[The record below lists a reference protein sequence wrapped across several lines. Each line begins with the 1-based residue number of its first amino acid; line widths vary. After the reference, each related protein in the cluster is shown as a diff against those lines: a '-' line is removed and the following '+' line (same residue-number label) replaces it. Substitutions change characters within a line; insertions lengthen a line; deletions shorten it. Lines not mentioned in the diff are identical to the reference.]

1 MNEKNIKEK
10 NIVSIVTDL
19 TEQARNHKLNPVIG
33 RDDEIL
39 RVIEILSRKDKNNP
53 ILIGE
58 PGVGKTAVIEGIAQ
72 RIVSGNVPPVLK
84 GVTILS
90 LNLVSLISGSS
101 YVGQLENNL
110 NNLIKELN
118 DSCGSKI
125 LFIDEIHNI
134 ANVGSS
140 MKVAEILKPALARG
154 EIKCIG
160 ATTFDEYKKFIEID
174 PALDRRFQRVVVN
187 EPSRDE
193 TISILRGL
201 KKKYENYHNV
211 KILDEAVEAAVDL
224 STRYITGKF
233 LPDKALD
240 LLDETAA
247 SLKIEN
253 ITDGAEYVK
262 TEQRIY
268 QIKQELESLKS
279 DNTNEASVK
288 ANALNAELSDLRNKL
303 SLIQAQKDITDKS
316 DVSMLRSEINNRKKE
331 LADAKTNKEIEKVAE
346 LQYTIIPELES
357 RYETLCKNKDVD
369 DVVNK
374 ECVIKTVA
382 KKTGINVTQM
392 MTSEK
397 DKILNLNKI
406 MSERVIGQDEAL
418 KLVSNA
424 ILRAK
429 ADIQDENKPLGSFLF
444 LGPTGVGKT
453 EVAKTL
459 AEQLFGSDNK
469 ILRFDMSEYSEK
481 SGAQN
486 LIGAA
491 AGYVGYENGGT
502 LTNAVK
508 NNPYSIV
515 LFDEIEKAH
524 PDVFNILLQI
534 LDEGR
539 LTDNRGDVV
548 NFKNVLV
555 IMTSNLGAINAS
567 IEDKLERDN
576 AYKNEVAKFL
586 KPEIINRI
594 DEVIVFNKLND
605 ECMSKIAMKFINLLK
620 DRLAKKDVSL
630 IFTDKAIKQI
640 IKEGT
645 DINYGARP
653 LRRYLQSYIEPELAT
668 IVIGTDAKNKTI
680 VVDYKDGYLFSLK

>member
-154 EIKCIG
+154 EIKCVG
-160 ATTFDEYKKFIEID
+160 ATTFNEYKKYIEID
-174 PALDRRFQRVVVN
+174 PALDRRFQRVIVN

-201 KKKYENYHNV
+201 KKKYESYHNV

-224 STRYITGKF
+224 STRYVTGKF

-253 ITDGAEYVK
+253 ITDGAECAK

-268 QIKQELESLKS
+268 QIKQELDSLKS
-279 DNTNEASVK
+279 DNTDEASTK
-288 ANALNAELSDLRNKL
+288 ADVLKKELSDLRDKL
-303 SLIQAQKDITDKS
+303 SSIQAQKDIADKS

-357 RYETLCKNKDVD
+357 KYEALCKNKDVD

-555 IMTSNLGAINAS
+555 IMTSNLGAANAS
-567 IEDKLERDN
+567 IEDKIKRDI
-576 AYKNEVAKFL
+576 AYKNDVSKFL
-586 KPEIINRI
+586 KPEIVNRI

-605 ECMSKIAMKFINLLK
+605 ECMAKIAMKFINLLK
-620 DRLAKKDVSL
+620 DRLAKKGVSL
-630 IFTDKAIKQI
+630 SFTDAAINQI

-653 LRRYLQSYIEPELAT
+653 LKRHLQSYIEPELAT
-668 IVIGTDAKNKTI
+668 IVIETDAKGGTI
-680 VVDYKDGYLFSLK
+680 VVDYNGSYLFSLK